1 MITVDFS
8 LFYLLII
15 IIIGIVIII
24 KHVHGAYT
32 ILGIIL
38 RNLQISAHLLTFF
51 YNHIDNIQS
60 YTQRVGSSKRISD
73 VLDHTG
79 NK

>member
-1 MITVDFS
+1 MITIDFS

-38 RNLQISAHLLTFF
+38 RNLQVSAHLLTFF
-51 YNHIDNIQS
+51 
-60 YTQRVGSSKRISD
+60 
-73 VLDHTG
+73 L
-79 NK
+79 